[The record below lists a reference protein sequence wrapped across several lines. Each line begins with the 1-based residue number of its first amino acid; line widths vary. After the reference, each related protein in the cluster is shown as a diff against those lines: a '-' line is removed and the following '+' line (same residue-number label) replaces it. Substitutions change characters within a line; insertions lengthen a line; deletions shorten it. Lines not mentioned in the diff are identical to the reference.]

1 MLIRLSIILIYLFSA
16 QIASSNSFIS
26 YEKKNICSQ
35 EKQENTN
42 KCLIHCVLDGIYET
56 DSTHEK
62 LINYNTFPYLKKTFK
77 YKQFFFLIKVQPVAN
92 SPPEIHT

>member
-16 QIASSNSFIS
+16 QIALSNSFTS

-42 KCLIHCVLDGIYET
+42 ECLIHCVLDGIYEN
-56 DSTHEK
+56 DSTDK
-62 LINYNTFPYLKKTFK
+62 NLLNYQTFPYLKKTFK

-92 SPPEIHT
+92 SPPEFLT